1 MIPNTDLKKTWQ
13 IIGVLYRPRF
23 YSAMQKVTLGDT
35 IIALEEHFKYKGIV
49 TTITMRG
56 VIINN
61 VSIGCELKSN
71 SKTKFVK
78 WCNIISY
85 EKSSKSN

>member
-35 IIALEEHFKYKGIV
+35 IIALEKHFK
-49 TTITMRG
+49 
-56 VIINN
+56 
-61 VSIGCELKSN
+61 
-71 SKTKFVK
+71 
-78 WCNIISY
+78 
-85 EKSSKSN
+85 